1 MAIEYDVVSERAM
14 SGNDRFHTARNL
26 KKDVRGAFI
35 QAVER
40 ALNEGW
46 KLQGGIATDNQGYL
60 LQALYREVDG

>member
-1 MAIEYDVVSERAM
+1 MAIEYDVLSERAM

-26 KKDVRGAFI
+26 KTDIRGAFI
-35 QAVER
+35 EAVER

-60 LQALYREVDG
+60 LQALYREVKG

>member
-26 KKDVRGAFI
+26 KTDVRGAFI

-40 ALNEGW
+40 ALNDGW

>member
-26 KKDVRGAFI
+26 KTDVRGAFI
-35 QAVER
+35 HAVER
-40 ALNEGW
+40 ALNDGW
-46 KLQGGIATDNQGYL
+46 KLQEGIATDNQGYL

>member
-14 SGNDRFHTARNL
+14 SGSDRFHTARNL
-26 KKDVRGAFI
+26 KTDVRGAFI

-40 ALNEGW
+40 ALNDGW